1 MKKIFLKIISAKDIP
16 AEVRMDFIV
25 KKITFT
31 KKGYEILLFSSS
43 FIYAGYSMQTKSL
56 VG

>member
-1 MKKIFLKIISAKDIP
+1 MKRIFLKIISAKDIP

-43 FIYAGYSMQTKSL
+43 FIHADYGMQAKNFIW
-56 VG
+56 

>member
-1 MKKIFLKIISAKDIP
+1 MKRIFLKVISAKDIP

-43 FIYAGYSMQTKSL
+43 FIYADYSLQAKSF